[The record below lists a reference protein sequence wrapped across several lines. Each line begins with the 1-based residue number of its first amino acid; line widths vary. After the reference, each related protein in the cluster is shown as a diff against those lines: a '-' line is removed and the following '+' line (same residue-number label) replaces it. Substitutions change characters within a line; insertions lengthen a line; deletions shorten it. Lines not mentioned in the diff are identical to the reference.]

1 MAELYWTRDVK
12 KILNDKVTG
21 MMERLIETKD
31 ATYEGTVEVVKRI
44 RMYKEFVDEIVAD
57 MEEMDRKEKEHREA
71 EKREAEQRAKQDAEK
86 NDAE

>member
-57 MEEMDRKEKEHREA
+57 MEEMDRKEKEQREA

>member
-21 MMERLIETKD
+21 MMEALIETKD
-31 ATYEGTVEVVKRI
+31 ATNEGTVEVVKRI

-57 MEEMDRKEKEHREA
+57 MEEMDRKEKEQRES

>member
-1 MAELYWTRDVK
+1 MAALYWTSDVK
-12 KILNDKVTG
+12 RILNDKVTG

-57 MEEMDRKEKEHREA
+57 MEEMDWKEKELREA